1 MYNEGKEWGDL
12 FMLVERNSEKE
23 NMIIEELINGDEE
36 LRKQHEIFQE
46 EMRFKQILIE
56 ARKSKEYTQKEI
68 SERSGLSQQAV
79 SRLEKGHGGTIDTVI
94 KYLYAMGLKLTVK
107 DV

>member
-1 MYNEGKEWGDL
+1 
-12 FMLVERNSEKE
+12 MLVKSNSEEEKQ
-23 NMIIEELINGDEE
+23 IIEAIIDSNEE
-36 LRKQHEIFQE
+36 LRRQHEVFME
-46 EMRFKQILIE
+46 EMRFKQVLID
-56 ARKSKEYTQKEI
+56 ARKSKDLTQKEI

-94 KYLYAMGLKLTVK
+94 KYLHSMGLKLTVK

>member
-1 MYNEGKEWGDL
+1 
-12 FMLVERNSEKE
+12 MLVERNSEKE
-23 NMIIEELINGDEE
+23 NKIIEELINGDEE

-56 ARKSKEYTQKEI
+56 ARKSKEYTQKELC
-68 SERSGLSQQAV
+68 ERSGLSQQAV
-79 SRLEKGHGGTIDTVI
+79 SRLEKGQGGTIDTVI